1 MRRQMQENLFP
12 SREVA
17 LQSSS
22 IASMQD
28 TLISLEAEHGR
39 FRGTIAWLKDSVAKL
54 EMAQQSE
61 KDKHLGA
68 LGQVRL
74 VLPVR
79 RAKRVRSVPLTRPR
93 APRSALRK
101 RFRG

>member
-17 LQSSS
+17 LQSRS

-54 EMAQQSE
+54 EMAQQCD
-61 KDKHLGA
+61 KDKHPDA

-74 VLPVR
+74 VIPGCW
-79 RAKRVRSVPLTRPR
+79 AKRVRGCLEGP
-93 APRSALRK
+93 ALMI
-101 RFRG
+101 